1 MLFVDLLKLSTRM
14 FKTRAART
22 CLTIAGVGVGIGAV
36 LFLVG
41 LGYGIQGMVLEQIVS
56 DEALLS
62 LTVFTP
68 DPENIKLDPMAA
80 LSFTSFDEVDD
91 VSPLAALPGQI
102 ELNDLNAN
110 ITIKAIKPTYFR
122 YGGVKVIEGER
133 SEEDK
138 TIVVSEA
145 IGKLFN
151 IEEYTDLVGQEVG
164 ISVSM
169 LNEEEVVDF
178 EGRYTIVG
186 VVEGPQSPFIYFP
199 LKDLEGT
206 FKIEQYEEIKV
217 KASDSEY
224 LEILKENIIAGGYHV
239 SYLGETIEEA
249 GKIFGWVRVAL
260 GFLGA
265 LSLFVAA
272 IGMLNTMVVALLER
286 TQEIGIMRAI
296 GASERDIKLLF
307 IQEATIMGFLGGLA
321 GIVIGVASGRIF
333 NWLLNILA
341 AAFGGKPVN
350 IFAFPGWFVMT
361 IIIVSTILGFVS
373 GFFPARK
380 AAKLDPLEALRYK

>member
-1 MLFVDLLKLSTRM
+1 M

-22 CLTIAGVGVGIGAV
+22 WLTIAGVGVGIGAV

-68 DPENIKLDPMAA
+68 DPENIKLDYMAA
-80 LSFTSFDEVDD
+80 EGFASYDEVED

-102 ELNDLNAN
+102 EFNDLNAN
-110 ITIKAIKPTYFR
+110 VTIKAIKPTYFR
-122 YGGVKVIEGER
+122 YGGVKMVEGEK
-133 SEEDK
+133 SEEEK
-138 TIVVSEA
+138 TVVVSEA
-145 IGKLFN
+145 ISKLFN
-151 IEEYTDLVGQEVG
+151 IEDYQDIIGKEIVV
-164 ISVSM
+164 SVSI
-169 LNEEEVVDF
+169 LENEELKNF
-178 EGRYTIVG
+178 EGIYTVSGI
-186 VVEGPQSPFIYFP
+186 VEGPQSPFIYFP
-199 LKDLEGT
+199 LKDLESIFT
-206 FKIEQYEEIKV
+206 IDQYEEVKV
-217 KASDSEY
+217 KAADSEY
-224 LEILKENIIAGGYHV
+224 LEILKNNIIAGGYHV

-249 GKIFGWVRVAL
+249 TKIFSWIRIAL
-260 GFLGA
+260 GVLGA
-265 LSLFVAA
+265 VALFVAA

-296 GASERDIKLLF
+296 GASEKDIKLLF

-333 NWLLNILA
+333 NWFLNIMA
-341 AAFGGKPVN
+341 VAFGGKAVN
-350 IFAFPGWFVMT
+350 IFEFPYWFVMT
-361 IIIVSTILGFVS
+361 IIIISGVLGFVS